1 MSPSNARGPTG
12 IAPIALR
19 IPETAMGTMSKINR
33 TVLITLPFFMLAI
46 AFATWQLVSY
56 GQQRTLEY
64 QAIELAEIIARQA
77 ASARSVYT
85 RHVVG
90 KLKQDGFGAHIESQ
104 DRPGFVPLPAQF
116 LKLFGEQSSRESD
129 GLFSYQPLSKW
140 NLEPTQGLDDDFK
153 RWAWAELEKQD
164 RAEPDGPIDWQP
176 VWRFETVDGITTLK
190 YLRADPAAAE
200 SCVACHNAQ
209 EAQPEIV
216 ARRIEAGLEPGKQ
229 WHLHQLLG
237 AIQVNIPMQKVVT
250 LAARHTN
257 LTTLVIISIFGVGL
271 LVIAY
276 FIVRDLMRTQ
286 QAAAEM
292 TYRANHDDLT
302 GLASRHAFEQRAQQL
317 LARAHEDDS
326 RHALMFLDL
335 DQFKVVNDTC
345 GHIAGDELLCEI
357 AETMSRNV
365 RSSDMLAR
373 LGGDEFG
380 VLLEGCDIENAYDR
394 AEKLRKAIR
403 DIRFTQGNRRFEV
416 GVSIGLVAV
425 DNDSEDVTA
434 VMSLADL
441 ACYTA
446 KDEGRNRI
454 KVYSDTDT
462 LVNVRHEEM
471 DWASRFNRAI
481 EEGRLKLAIQHSAS
495 LTTDVAG
502 NRYSEILLRMVDAD
516 GEPVPT
522 AAFVSAAERYHFM
535 PSIDRWVVG
544 SVLSMI
550 QNRQLKLDTDEII
563 AINLSGI
570 SINETDFLGYVQ
582 DEFTRNP
589 KVSPTRI
596 CFEITETAAI
606 GNISSA
612 QTFITEL
619 RRLGCKFA
627 LDDFGSGLSSL
638 AYLKNLSID
647 FLKIEGSFVR
657 DMLDDPLDQVVVEAV
672 SLIGK
677 RANIATIAEWV
688 ENDALLEAVKAMGID
703 FAQGFGIHKPEII
716 DLPTGEAELQ
726 PVLLRREA

>member
-1 MSPSNARGPTG
+1 
-12 IAPIALR
+12 
-19 IPETAMGTMSKINR
+19 MSKINR
-33 TVLITLPFFMLAI
+33 TVLIVLPFFMIAI
-46 AFATWQLVSY
+46 ALATWQLVSY
-56 GQQRTLEY
+56 GQQRTVEF
-64 QAIELAEIIARQA
+64 QAIKLAEIIARQA
-77 ASARSVYT
+77 ASARSVYAK
-85 RHVVG
+85 HIVG
-90 KLKQDGFGAHIESQ
+90 KLKQDGLGAHIDSHEK
-104 DRPGFVPLPAQF
+104 PGYVPLPAQF
-116 LKLFGEQSSRESD
+116 LKLLGEQASRESD
-129 GLFSYQPLSKW
+129 GLFRYQPLSKW
-140 NLEPTQGLDDDFK
+140 NLEPTQGLDDEFK
-153 RWAWAELEKQD
+153 RWAWQELEKQD
-164 RAEPDGPIDWQP
+164 RAAPRQPIDWQP
-176 VWRFETVDGITTLK
+176 VWRFEEVDGVKTLK
-190 YLRADPAAAE
+190 YLRADPASAE
-200 SCVACHNAQ
+200 SCVQCHNAH
-209 EAQPEIV
+209 ESQPEIV
-216 ARRIEAGLEPGKQ
+216 ARRLAAGLEPGKQ
-229 WHLHQLLG
+229 WQLHQLLG
-237 AIQVNIPMQKVVT
+237 AIQVSIPLQKVVA

-257 LTTLVIISIFGVGL
+257 VTTFIIISIFGVGL
-271 LVIAY
+271 LVIAF

-292 TYRANHDDLT
+292 SYRANHDDLT

-317 LARAHEDDS
+317 LARAQEDDS
-326 RHALMFLDL
+326 HHALLFLDL

-380 VLLEGCDIENAYDR
+380 VLLEGCDIDNAYER

-403 DIRFTQGNRRFEV
+403 EIRFTQGNRRFEI

-425 DNDSEDVTA
+425 DNDSDDVTA

-462 LVNVRHEEM
+462 QVNVRQEEM

-481 EEGRLKLAIQHSAS
+481 EEGRLKLAIQRSAS
-495 LTTDVAG
+495 LSRASNGT
-502 NRYSEILLRMVDAD
+502 RYSEILLRMVDVD

-550 QNRQLKLDTDEII
+550 HCRQLKLDAGEII

-570 SINETDFLGYVQ
+570 SINETDFLDYVEQ
-582 DEFTRNP
+582 EFRRMP
-589 KVSPTRI
+589 DVSPTQI

-612 QTFITEL
+612 QAFITKL
-619 RRLGCKFA
+619 RKLGCKFA

-638 AYLKNLSID
+638 AYLKNLNID

-688 ENDALLEAVKAMGID
+688 ENEALLEAVKAMGID

-716 DLPTGEAELQ
+716 DLPSGEAEIQ
-726 PVLLRREA
+726 PMLRRREA

>member
-1 MSPSNARGPTG
+1 MKP
-12 IAPIALR
+12 
-19 IPETAMGTMSKINR
+19 MSKINR
-33 TVLITLPFFMLAI
+33 TVLIALPFFMLAI
-46 AFATWQLVSY
+46 GLATWQLVAY

-77 ASARSVYT
+77 ASARSVYAK
-85 RHVVG
+85 HVVS
-90 KLKQDGFGAHIESQ
+90 KLKSDGFGAHIDSQ
-104 DRPGFVPLPAQF
+104 AKPGFVPLPAQF

-129 GLFSYQPLSKW
+129 GLFRYQPLSKW

-153 RWAWAELEKQD
+153 RWAWSELERQD
-164 RAEPDGPIDWQP
+164 RAFPMQAIDWQP
-176 VWRFETVDGITTLK
+176 VWRFEDVGGVKTLK
-190 YLRADPAAAE
+190 YLRADPASAE
-200 SCVACHNAQ
+200 SCVECHNAH
-209 EAQPEIV
+209 ETKPEIV

-229 WHLHQLLG
+229 WRRHQLLG
-237 AIQVNIPMQKVVT
+237 AIQVSIPLQKVVA

-257 LTTLVIISIFGVGL
+257 LTTFVIISILGLGL
-271 LVIAY
+271 LVIAI
-276 FIVRDLMRTQ
+276 FIVRDLVRTQ
-286 QAAAEM
+286 QAADEM
-292 TYRANHDDLT
+292 SYRANHDDLT

-317 LARAHEDDS
+317 LARAQEDGS
-326 RHALMFLDL
+326 HHALLFLDL
-335 DQFKVVNDTC
+335 DQFKIVNDTC

-357 AETMSRNV
+357 ATTMSRNV

-380 VLLEGCDIENAYDR
+380 VLLEGCDIDNAYER

-425 DNDSEDVTA
+425 DDDSDDVTA

-462 LVNVRHEEM
+462 QVNVRHEEM

-481 EEGRLKLAIQHSAS
+481 EEGRLKLAIQRSANLS
-495 LTTDVAG
+495 RDGAG
-502 NRYSEILLRMVDAD
+502 TRYSEILLRMVDAD

-550 QNRQLKLDTDEII
+550 RYRQLELEVGEII

-570 SINETDFLGYVQ
+570 SINETDFLDYVEEQ
-582 DEFTRNP
+582 FASLPD
-589 KVSPTRI
+589 VSPAQI

-612 QTFITEL
+612 QTFITRL

-627 LDDFGSGLSSL
+627 LDDFGAGLSSL

-677 RANIATIAEWV
+677 RARIATIAEWV
-688 ENDALLEAVKAMGID
+688 ENDALLEAVRSMGID

-716 DLPTGEAELQ
+716 DLPRGESDLQ
-726 PVLLRREA
+726 PVLHRREA

>member
-1 MSPSNARGPTG
+1 
-12 IAPIALR
+12 
-19 IPETAMGTMSKINR
+19 MSKINR
-33 TVLITLPFFMLAI
+33 TVLIVLPFFMIAI
-46 AFATWQLVSY
+46 ALATWQLVSY
-56 GQQRTLEY
+56 GQQRTVEF
-64 QAIELAEIIARQA
+64 QAIKLAEIIARQA
-77 ASARSVYT
+77 ASARSVYAK
-85 RHVVG
+85 HIVG
-90 KLKQDGFGAHIESQ
+90 KLKQDGLGAHIDSHEK
-104 DRPGFVPLPAQF
+104 PGYVPLPAQF
-116 LKLFGEQSSRESD
+116 LKLFGEQASRESD
-129 GLFSYQPLSKW
+129 GLFRYQPLSKW
-140 NLEPTQGLDDDFK
+140 NLEPTQGLDDEFK
-153 RWAWAELEKQD
+153 RWAWQELEKQD
-164 RAEPDGPIDWQP
+164 RAAPRQPIDWQP
-176 VWRFETVDGITTLK
+176 VWRFEEVDGVKTLK
-190 YLRADPAAAE
+190 YLRADPASAE
-200 SCVACHNAQ
+200 SCVQCHNAH
-209 EAQPEIV
+209 ESQPEIV
-216 ARRIEAGLEPGKQ
+216 ARRLAAGLEPGKQ
-229 WHLHQLLG
+229 WQLHQLLG
-237 AIQVNIPMQKVVT
+237 AIQVSIPLQKVVA

-257 LTTLVIISIFGVGL
+257 VTTFIIISIFGVGL
-271 LVIAY
+271 LVIAF

-292 TYRANHDDLT
+292 SYRANHDDLT

-317 LARAHEDDS
+317 LARAQEDDS
-326 RHALMFLDL
+326 HHALLFLDL

-380 VLLEGCDIENAYDR
+380 VLLEGCDIDNAYER

-403 DIRFTQGNRRFEV
+403 EIRFTQGNRRFEI

-425 DNDSEDVTA
+425 DNDSDDVTA

-462 LVNVRHEEM
+462 QVNVRQEEM

-481 EEGRLKLAIQHSAS
+481 EEGRLKLAIQRSAS
-495 LTTDVAG
+495 LSRASNGT
-502 NRYSEILLRMVDAD
+502 RYSEILLRMVDVD

-550 QNRQLKLDTDEII
+550 HYRQLKLDAGEII

-570 SINETDFLGYVQ
+570 SINETDFLDYVEQ
-582 DEFTRNP
+582 EFRRMP
-589 KVSPTRI
+589 DVSPTQI

-612 QTFITEL
+612 QAFITKL
-619 RRLGCKFA
+619 RKLGCKFA

-638 AYLKNLSID
+638 AYLKNLNID

-688 ENDALLEAVKAMGID
+688 ENEALLEAVKAMGID

-716 DLPTGEAELQ
+716 DLPSGEAEIQ
-726 PVLLRREA
+726 PMLRRREA

>member
-1 MSPSNARGPTG
+1 
-12 IAPIALR
+12 
-19 IPETAMGTMSKINR
+19 MSKINR
-33 TVLITLPFFMLAI
+33 TVLIVLPFFMIAI
-46 AFATWQLVSY
+46 ALATWQLVSY
-56 GQQRTLEY
+56 GQQRTVEF
-64 QAIELAEIIARQA
+64 QAIKLAEIIARQA
-77 ASARSVYT
+77 ASARSVYAK
-85 RHVVG
+85 HIVG
-90 KLKQDGFGAHIESQ
+90 KLKQDGLGAHIDSHEK
-104 DRPGFVPLPAQF
+104 PGYVPLPAQF
-116 LKLFGEQSSRESD
+116 LKLFGEQASRESD
-129 GLFSYQPLSKW
+129 GLFRYQPLSKW
-140 NLEPTQGLDDDFK
+140 NLEPTQGLDDEFK
-153 RWAWAELEKQD
+153 RWAWQELEKQD
-164 RAEPDGPIDWQP
+164 RAAPRQPIDWQP
-176 VWRFETVDGITTLK
+176 VWRFEEVDGVKTLK
-190 YLRADPAAAE
+190 YLRADPASAE
-200 SCVACHNAQ
+200 SCVQCHNAH
-209 EAQPEIV
+209 ESQPEIV
-216 ARRIEAGLEPGKQ
+216 ARRLAAGLEPGKQ
-229 WHLHQLLG
+229 WQLHQLLG
-237 AIQVNIPMQKVVT
+237 AIQVSIPLQKVVA

-257 LTTLVIISIFGVGL
+257 VTTFIIISIFGVGL
-271 LVIAY
+271 LVIAF

-292 TYRANHDDLT
+292 SYRANHDDLT

-317 LARAHEDDS
+317 LARAQEDDS
-326 RHALMFLDL
+326 RHALLFLDL

-380 VLLEGCDIENAYDR
+380 VLLEGCDIDNAYER

-403 DIRFTQGNRRFEV
+403 EIRFTQGNRRFEI

-425 DNDSEDVTA
+425 DNDSDDVTA

-462 LVNVRHEEM
+462 QVNVRQEEM

-481 EEGRLKLAIQHSAS
+481 EEGRLKLAIQRSAS
-495 LTTDVAG
+495 LSRASNGT
-502 NRYSEILLRMVDAD
+502 RYSEILLRMVDVD

-550 QNRQLKLDTDEII
+550 HCRQLKLDAGEII

-570 SINETDFLGYVQ
+570 SINETDFLDYVEQ
-582 DEFTRNP
+582 EFRRMP
-589 KVSPTRI
+589 DVSPTQI

-612 QTFITEL
+612 QAFITKL
-619 RRLGCKFA
+619 RKLGCKFA

-638 AYLKNLSID
+638 AYLKNLNID

-688 ENDALLEAVKAMGID
+688 ENEALLEAVKAMGID

-716 DLPTGEAELQ
+716 DLPSGEAEIQ
-726 PVLLRREA
+726 PMLRRREA

>member
-1 MSPSNARGPTG
+1 
-12 IAPIALR
+12 
-19 IPETAMGTMSKINR
+19 MSKINR
-33 TVLITLPFFMLAI
+33 TVLIVLPFFMIAI
-46 AFATWQLVSY
+46 ALATWQLVSY
-56 GQQRTLEY
+56 GQQRTVEF
-64 QAIELAEIIARQA
+64 QAIKLAEIIARQA
-77 ASARSVYT
+77 ASARSVYAK
-85 RHVVG
+85 HIVG
-90 KLKQDGFGAHIESQ
+90 KLKQDGLGAHIDSHEK
-104 DRPGFVPLPAQF
+104 PGYVPLPAQF
-116 LKLFGEQSSRESD
+116 LKLFGEQASRESD
-129 GLFSYQPLSKW
+129 GLFRYQPLSKW
-140 NLEPTQGLDDDFK
+140 NLEPTQGLDDEFK
-153 RWAWAELEKQD
+153 RWAWQELEKQD
-164 RAEPDGPIDWQP
+164 RAAPRQPIDWQP
-176 VWRFETVDGITTLK
+176 VWRFEEVDGVKTLK
-190 YLRADPAAAE
+190 YLRADPASAE
-200 SCVACHNAQ
+200 SCVQCHNAH
-209 EAQPEIV
+209 ESQPKIV
-216 ARRIEAGLEPGKQ
+216 ERRLAAGLEPGKQ
-229 WHLHQLLG
+229 WQLHQLLG
-237 AIQVNIPMQKVVT
+237 AIQVSIPLQKVVA

-257 LTTLVIISIFGVGL
+257 VTTFIIISIFGVGL
-271 LVIAY
+271 LVIAF

-292 TYRANHDDLT
+292 SYRANHDDLT

-317 LARAHEDDS
+317 LARAQEDDS
-326 RHALMFLDL
+326 HHALLFLDL

-380 VLLEGCDIENAYDR
+380 VLLEGCDIDNAYER

-403 DIRFTQGNRRFEV
+403 EIRFTQGNRRFEI

-425 DNDSEDVTA
+425 DNDSDDVTA

-462 LVNVRHEEM
+462 QVNVRQEEM

-481 EEGRLKLAIQHSAS
+481 EEGRLKLAIQRSAS
-495 LTTDVAG
+495 LSRASNGT
-502 NRYSEILLRMVDAD
+502 RYSEILLRMVDVD

-550 QNRQLKLDTDEII
+550 HYRQLKLDAGEII

-570 SINETDFLGYVQ
+570 SINETDFLDYVEQ
-582 DEFTRNP
+582 EFRRMP
-589 KVSPTRI
+589 DVSPTQI

-612 QTFITEL
+612 QAFITKL
-619 RRLGCKFA
+619 RKLGCKFA

-638 AYLKNLSID
+638 AYLKNLNID

-688 ENDALLEAVKAMGID
+688 ENEALLEAVKAMGID

-716 DLPTGEAELQ
+716 DLPSGEAEIQ
-726 PVLLRREA
+726 PMLRRREA